1 MVSEIKFSMR
11 PHSPILASLANVFR
25 IPTARPQVTPLTST
39 ILQPLSARN
48 TLQTSSF
55 STTPSLAKRK
65 STYKPDRRISTSTS
79 PLFSSSDFLHPAN
92 PQAIWMLTC
101 WKKKIALIRYF
112 LYHPLTPRPLR
123 FSRNRY
129 LRHWTIHRAWQ
140 LYQANLRSQHENEL
154 YRQQQAMSAACE
166 ELRTSCG
173 ERGAKLFR
181 VSMNKKGVF
190 TDLFPIEY
198 ARLQTD
204 SPGRDGWN
212 HGWRRM

>member
-1 MVSEIKFSMR
+1 MR
-11 PHSPILASLANVFR
+11 PHSPILASLANIFR
-25 IPTARPQVTPLTST
+25 IPITRPQVTPSTST
-39 ILQPLSARN
+39 ILQTLSARN
-48 TLQTSSF
+48 SQQTSSF

-65 STYKPDRRISTSTS
+65 SAYKPDKRIT
-79 PLFSSSDFLHPAN
+79 
-92 PQAIWMLTC
+92 
-101 WKKKIALIRYF
+101 LIRYF

-140 LYQANLRSQHENEL
+140 LYQSKLRTQQETEL

-166 ELRTSCG
+166 ELRTNCG

-181 VSMNKKGVF
+181 VSMNKRGVF

-204 SPGRDGWN
+204 SPGREGWN
-212 HGWRRM
+212 HGWKRM